1 MFIFTQRRLDIYQIE
16 CCANA
21 FNKAFPSPWQLNP
34 NRNSYLR
41 VSKAQFIHANKIII
55 SMLLLLLLAYYRDE
69 RKHLNNTIIITK
81 INLSKCSS
89 VSQNNFTECQY
100 TGPLHIKRFGLFHS
114 TFGIS
119 LWQLISVDPVNWI
132 ANLRQQKV
140 DVTIVI
146 LGHEFMKKI

>member
-1 MFIFTQRRLDIYQIE
+1 
-16 CCANA
+16 
-21 FNKAFPSPWQLNP
+21 
-34 NRNSYLR
+34 
-41 VSKAQFIHANKIII
+41 
-55 SMLLLLLLAYYRDE
+55 MLLLLLLAYYRDE

-119 LWQLISVDPVNWI
+119 LWQLISVDPVN
-132 ANLRQQKV
+132 LRQQKV